1 MNLHH
6 ILAEEV
12 LTNENVLL
20 LLSDEMQLHEYGL
33 STSEIKYVE
42 RLRQQKNKKDW
53 MAINRLDY
61 WMIVVF
67 TDASKAV
74 SSGLE
79 QARKLGTSVLS
90 HFNSHGVSSAVLY
103 SKNVHTDV
111 VLAFV
116 EGMAL
121 SNYQFIKYFKSKD
134 DKINSFTSL
143 GIVHPDL
150 NAHHLNTLNVTIE
163 ATFWA
168 RDLVNEPLNK
178 LNATDLA
185 ENIASRMREVGG
197 KAEVFNKKKIESL
210 KMGGLLAVNLGSV
223 DPPTFTILEWKPEKP
238 VNSQPIV
245 LVGKGVVYD
254 TGGMSLKTGNY
265 MDTMKCDMSGSA
277 TVAASIYAAAKLQLP
292 LHLIA
297 LVPATDNRVNGNAY
311 VPGDV
316 ITMFDG
322 TTVEVLNTD
331 AEGRLILADALSYAK
346 KFDPKLVVNFATLTG
361 AAQRAIGAQGLVA
374 MQVKAGTDFQALK
387 NAGDI
392 VYERLVE
399 FPMWDEYKEQL
410 KSEIADLKNIG
421 GPEAGMITAGKFLE
435 HFTDY
440 PFIHLDIAGPA
451 FLLKRDAYK
460 TAGGTGVGVRLMLAF
475 FQKLME
481 V

>member
-1 MNLHH
+1 MEFQLH
-6 ILAEEV
+6 ISSS
-12 LTNENVLL
+12 TIGNENRIILL
-20 LLSDEMQLHEYGL
+20 ESETSLQNIDLDER
-33 STSEIKYVE
+33 EIQFIKNA
-42 RLRQQKNKKDW
+42 LRQKQKKDW
-53 MAINRLDY
+53 VAINRLDY
-61 WMIVVF
+61 WIVLAF
-67 TDASKAV
+67 LDSTAEASKV
-74 SSGLE
+74 LE
-79 QARKLGTSVLS
+79 QARRVGVKVLN
-90 HFNSHGVSSAVLY
+90 HFNLHEVESAVLEGP
-103 SKNVHTDV
+103 SLKTEIM
-111 VLAFV
+111 LAFA

-121 SNYQFIKYFKSKD
+121 SNYQFIKYLKGKEE
-134 DKINSFTSL
+134 KQNSFMKL
-143 GIVHPDL
+143 LLMHPDIKKSQVEKL
-150 NAHHLNTLNVTIE
+150 RVIVE
-163 ATFWA
+163 STFWA
-168 RDLVNEPLNK
+168 RDLINEPLNK

-185 ENIASRMREVGG
+185 ENIASRFRTVGG
-197 KAEVFNKKKIESL
+197 KAEVLNKKKIEAL
-210 KMGGLLAVNLGSV
+210 KMGGLLAVNMGSV
-223 DPPTFTILEWKPEKP
+223 DPPTFTILEWKPEQP
-238 VNSQPIV
+238 INNQPIV

-277 TVAASIYAAAKLQLP
+277 TVAASIYAAAKMQLP

-297 LVPATDNRVNGNAY
+297 LIPATDNRVNGNAY

-346 KFDPKLVVNFATLTG
+346 KFNPKLVVNFATLTG

-374 MQVKAGTDFQALK
+374 MQVKADADFQVLK

-451 FLLKRDAYK
+451 FLSKRDTYK
-460 TAGGTGVGVRLMLAF
+460 TTGGTGVGVRLMFAF
-475 FQKLME
+475 FEKLIE
-481 V
+481 A